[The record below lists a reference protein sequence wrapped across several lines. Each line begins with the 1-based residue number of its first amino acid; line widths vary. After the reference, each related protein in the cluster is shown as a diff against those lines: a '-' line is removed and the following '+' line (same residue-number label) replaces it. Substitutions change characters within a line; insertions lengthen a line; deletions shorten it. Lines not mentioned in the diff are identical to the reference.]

1 METGAMYKYEVVEVN
16 GDHFET
22 AGEFPDLESAL
33 RRVRT
38 IMHEN
43 MDRERYVV
51 VGIRL
56 V

>member
-1 METGAMYKYEVVEVN
+1 MYKYEVVEVN
-16 GDHFET
+16 GDHYEVKSGKFT
-22 AGEFPDLESAL
+22 DLDTAL

-38 IMHEN
+38 LVKDN